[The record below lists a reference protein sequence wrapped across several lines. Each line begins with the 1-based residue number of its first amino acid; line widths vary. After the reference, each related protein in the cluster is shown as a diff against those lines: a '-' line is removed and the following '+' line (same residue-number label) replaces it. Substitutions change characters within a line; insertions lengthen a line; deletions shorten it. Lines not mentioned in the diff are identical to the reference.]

1 MMSRSIILSQCALL
15 VVLAFPAGAHAK
27 HEAVHRQLLAYDAA
41 PDRAT
46 LIDAAAPADAAQSLM
61 AIHGDPDRPRVVR
74 LRALDA
80 LGLFPSL
87 NVRGYL
93 HRLAADPGAD
103 ALDRMR
109 AATALVFAFGDG
121 ALSSVRPLLVDP
133 GTDGAVVVAV
143 ADAMVRYGGP
153 AGRALVRDVRRAAG
167 KDPRRMDALDR
178 VLAPR
183 ENVAPMIR

>member
-1 MMSRSIILSQCALL
+1 MMSRRITLAQCALAL
-15 VVLAFPAGAHAK
+15 VLALPSAAHAK
-27 HEAVHRQLLAYDAA
+27 HEAVQRQLLAYEAA

-46 LIDAAAPADAAQSLM
+46 LVAAAAPAQAEDALM
-61 AIHGDPDRPRVVR
+61 AVHGDSERPRIVR

-87 NVRGYL
+87 AVRGYL
-93 HRLAADPGAD
+93 HRLTTDPSSD
-103 ALDRMR
+103 ALDRMH
-109 AATALVFAFGDG
+109 AGTALVFAFGDG
-121 ALSSVRPLLVDP
+121 ALTSVRPLLQDAR
-133 GTDGAVVVAV
+133 TDGGVVVAV
-143 ADAMVRYGGP
+143 ADALVRYAGP

-178 VLAPR
+178 VLSPR

>member
-1 MMSRSIILSQCALL
+1 MMSRTIILSLCTL
-15 VVLAFPAGAHAK
+15 VLVLALPSGAHAK
-27 HEAVHRQLLAYDAA
+27 HEAVHRQLLAYDTA
-41 PDRAT
+41 PDRAA
-46 LIDAAAPADAAQSLM
+46 LVDAAAPTDAADALM
-61 AIHGDPDRPRVVR
+61 AVHGDPARPRIVR

-87 NVRGYL
+87 AVRGYL
-93 HRLAADPGAD
+93 HRLTADPASD
-103 ALDRMR
+103 ALDRMH
-109 AATALVFAFGDG
+109 AGTALVFAFGDG
-121 ALSSVRPLLVDP
+121 ALTSVRPLLQDA

-143 ADAMVRYGGP
+143 ADALVRYAGP

-178 VLAPR
+178 VLVPR